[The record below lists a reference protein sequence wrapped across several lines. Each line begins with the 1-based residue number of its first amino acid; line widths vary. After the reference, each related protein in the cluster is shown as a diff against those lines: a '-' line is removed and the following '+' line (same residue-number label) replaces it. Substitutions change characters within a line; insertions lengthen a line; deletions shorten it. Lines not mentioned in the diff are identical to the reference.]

1 MVDEPIENDPEAGQT
16 TTAAEA
22 AENDR
27 RLRREIEKTLEAK
40 AEGKLGYRSL
50 DEVAARYADDARS
63 SVE

>member
-1 MVDEPIENDPEAGQT
+1 MVDEPIENDPESGQT

-22 AENDR
+22 VENDR
-27 RLRREIEKTLEAK
+27 RLRREIEKTLKAK
-40 AEGKLGYRSL
+40 AEGKLDYRSL